1 MRTSQLQITTTKE
14 SPADA
19 EVISHQLMLRAGMIR
34 RLAAGL
40 YTWMPLG
47 LRVLRKIENIIREEM
62 NNAGAAELL
71 MPAVQPSEL
80 WEESGRWGQFGPELL
95 RFTDRHQRDY
105 CMGPTHEEVITDIA
119 RRDLRSYKQLPVN
132 YYQIQTKFRDEVRP
146 RFGVMRSR
154 EFIMKDA
161 YSFHASDESLQQTFD
176 DMHQAYTN
184 VFSRMHLQFRPVEAD
199 SGAIG
204 GSGSKEFHVLADSG
218 EDAIAYS
225 TEGDYAAN
233 LEKAEAICNDVRA
246 DATQEMTIVD
256 TPDTKTIQAL
266 VDNFNLPIE
275 KTIKTLIC
283 HASEESDADLVAL
296 LVRGDHQLNE
306 VKATNHPMVK
316 TPLEFATDAEIRA
329 AVGAGPGS
337 LGPVNLAMPV
347 IADRTVAVMSDFGAG
362 ANIEDKHYFGINW
375 DRDVESP
382 VVADLR
388 NIEAGDPSPDGKGQL
403 QIMRGIEVG
412 HIFQLGTKYSEAMKA
427 TVLDENGKDR
437 LMSMGC
443 YGIGVTRVAA
453 AAIEQNHD
461 EKGIIWPMP
470 IAPFQVAIVPINM
483 KKSDSLRAAADTL
496 YQELKQAGIDVLL
509 DDRDSRAGVMFADM
523 ELIGIPL
530 RVVLSDKGLD
540 KGIVEFKGRTDS
552 ESTDVAR
559 DEIVSLINAK
569 ISG

>member
-1 MRTSQLQITTTKE
+1 MRTSQLQIATTKE
-14 SPADA
+14 PPADA

-47 LRVLRKIENIIREEM
+47 LRVLRKIENIVREEM
-62 NNAGAAELL
+62 NNAGGAELL

-95 RFTDRHQRDY
+95 RFKDRHLRDY

-161 YSFHASDESLQQTFD
+161 YSFHISPESLQQTFD
-176 DMHQAYTN
+176 DMHQAYSN
-184 VFSRMHLQFRPVEAD
+184 VFSRMHLKFRSVEAD

-225 TEGDYAAN
+225 TKSDYAAN
-233 LEKAEAICNDVRA
+233 LEKAEALCTDERA
-246 DATQEMTIVD
+246 APGQEMSLVD
-256 TPDTKTIQAL
+256 TPNTKTIQAL
-266 VDNFNLPIE
+266 IDNFDLPIE

-283 HASEESDADLVAL
+283 HASEECDSELIAL

-306 VKATNHPMVK
+306 VKANNHPMVK
-316 TPLEFATDAEIRA
+316 SPLEFASDEEIRK

-337 LGPVNLAMPV
+337 LGPVKLPMPV
-347 IADRTVAVMSDFGAG
+347 IADHTVAAMSDFGAG

-375 DRDVESP
+375 DRDADIPSA
-382 VVADLR
+382 ADLR
-388 NIEAGDPSPDGKGQL
+388 NIEAGDPSPDGNGEL

-412 HIFQLGTKYSEAMKA
+412 HIFQLGDKYSEAMQA
-427 TVLDENGKDR
+427 SVLDENGKAR

-443 YGIGVTRVAA
+443 YGIGITRVAA
-453 AAIEQNHD
+453 AAIEQNND
-461 EKGIIWPMP
+461 DNGIIWPLP
-470 IAPFQVAIVPINM
+470 IAPFEVAIVPINM
-483 KKSDSLRAAADTL
+483 KKSDSLKAEVEKL
-496 YQELKQAGIDVLL
+496 YDSLKQAGIDVLL
-509 DDRDSRAGVMFADM
+509 DDRDNRAGVMFADM
-523 ELIGIPL
+523 ELIGIPM
-530 RVVLSDKGLD
+530 RVVISDKGLA
-540 KGIVEFKGRTDS
+540 KGTVEYKGRTDDD
-552 ESTDVAR
+552 STDVAVG
-559 DEIVSLINAK
+559 EIVDFLTTRIK
-569 ISG
+569 